1 MTNPKVYII
10 LINYGTPDD
19 TIACMNSILQNSY
32 QQFQVV
38 VVDVN
43 NINHSVDSLS
53 KWIDDQNDTRFK
65 LIKEKENR
73 GFAYANN
80 VGIKYALSQNNCNF
94 LWVLNNDTVIDKTS
108 LTKQINFYTN
118 KSKNEKVGFIGVK
131 TMSYHNPEIIQ
142 NVGGVFNKLT
152 KFPEWIGSGEKDRG
166 QYDNKELVI
175 DHIQGSSMFFHPSLI
190 DATGLMPEDYF
201 LYFEDTDWCV
211 KAQRAGY
218 VNKVCTSAIIYHK
231 QGVSTG
237 INYIDDA
244 KALQNKQYFYRNLLK
259 FYKRFFKPYLPAAYL
274 FLLKKWAGSVVR
286 KKHQEAHLLWKVI
299 WLRTDKL

>member
-1 MTNPKVYII
+1 M
-10 LINYGTPDD
+10 
-19 TIACMNSILQNSY
+19 
-32 QQFQVV
+32 
-38 VVDVN
+38 
-43 NINHSVDSLS
+43 
-53 KWIDDQNDTRFK
+53 
-65 LIKEKENR
+65 
-73 GFAYANN
+73 
-80 VGIKYALSQNNCNF
+80 GIKYALSQSNCNF

-142 NVGGVFNKLT
+142 NVGGIFNKLT
-152 KFPEWIGSGEKDRG
+152 KFPEWIGRGEEDRG

-175 DHIQGSSMFFHPSLI
+175 NHIQGSSMFFHPSLI

-211 KAQRAGY
+211 KAARAGY
-218 VNKVCTSAIIYHK
+218 VNRVCTSATIYHK

-244 KALQNKQYFYRNLLK
+244 KALQNKHYFYRNLLK

-274 FLLKKWAGSVVR
+274 FLLKKRAGSVVR
-286 KKHQEAHLLWKVI
+286 KKHQEVHN
-299 WLRTDKL
+299 